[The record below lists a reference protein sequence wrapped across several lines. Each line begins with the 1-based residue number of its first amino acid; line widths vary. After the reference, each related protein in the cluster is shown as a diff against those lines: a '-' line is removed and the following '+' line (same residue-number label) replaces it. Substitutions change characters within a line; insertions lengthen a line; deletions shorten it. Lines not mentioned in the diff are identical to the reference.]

1 MSIVDFNSAWFRAYA
16 DAKLESD
23 PQALSFYLK
32 AALDATAEAL
42 AQQDL
47 EDDQRKAILVA
58 VEDLYAMHRKK
69 PSSVLNATRGF
80 SRTADTT
87 NRSKRPA

>member
-16 DAKLESD
+16 EAKLESD
-23 PQALSFYLK
+23 TQALPFYLK

-42 AQQDL
+42 TQQDL

-58 VEDLYAMHRKK
+58 VEDLYGMRHKK
-69 PSSVLNATRGF
+69 PSRS
-80 SRTADTT
+80 DD
-87 NRSKRPA
+87 NRVQSKSLRSNSPRVA